1 MSDGAG
7 GGVVERA
14 RDAAARGAWEQAFD
28 LLMEADVVGPLA
40 PADLP
45 LLGEV
50 AYAAGHL
57 DVTIEAWER
66 AHAACLEAG
75 DHVAAAG
82 AAVRVAMH
90 VLFDTALMAPV
101 RGWLARA
108 ERLLEGRGET
118 PAHAW
123 LAVVR
128 SYERMLT
135 GDTPGARQWARRAIE
150 VGATCDP
157 AACAIG
163 RVAEAR
169 LLILDGDVPQGLA
182 LLDEAGVA
190 TVSGD
195 LDPLS
200 TGVVYCELVCALQG
214 LALYDVAEEWTEAME
229 RWCETNAIGSL
240 HGRCRVH
247 RAEILRLRG
256 SCNEAESQA
265 LVACEELRP
274 YLRRELGWPLN
285 ELGRIRLHKRDIAG
299 AEEALLGAH
308 RAGWD
313 PQPGLAL
320 VRLAQGD
327 VATAAAS
334 IRDALERP
342 LRVPSKE
349 RPPNTDL
356 QRAPLLEA
364 QVEIEIAAGDID
376 RARSAAD
383 ELELVAAR
391 FESKALV
398 ASATL
403 ARGRVRLADGDAT
416 GAEQSFSEAVRLWNE
431 VGAPYEAAIARLGL
445 ADAHHASGSEQR
457 AVLERHAARTI
468 LEEIEA
474 APTVSPA
481 ADVAHHDA
489 LDEQPAASVNV
500 FRREGDYWTVI
511 FDGRTVRVRDLKGM
525 HYLAR
530 LLADPGR
537 EFHVLDLVAA
547 ESGSMT
553 DLDRGHAAGLPR
565 SVLGDAGEMLDA
577 ASQGRLPAPSR
588 RDRRR
593 HRTGARRRRRRARRT
608 GRHRTRLPGSRT
620 LACRWLERS
629 RSTSRIRVRARPRW
643 CDPRRPPSDHPDRRA
658 PSLARRASQPNH
670 PHRHLL
676 RLHARPSNP
685 RRMEILTSTGDNR
698 ARARKTRLSEESKW
712 PARRRLRSRSRTWPP
727 RPGHRRAS
735 GGERDLPD
743 LVALDEAH
751 PLVEPSGRAARRD
764 RQAQRRPA
772 LCRQTRCRLRD
783 ELPVRCRARRT
794 RDRRRRR

>member
-7 GGVVERA
+7 LGLVERA
-14 RDAAARGAWEQAFD
+14 RDTAARGDSQQAFD
-28 LLMEADVVGPLA
+28 LLMEADAAGLLA
-40 PADLP
+40 PTDLP
-45 LLGEV
+45 VLGEV
-50 AYAAGHL
+50 AYATGHL

-66 AHAACLEAG
+66 AHAAYMRAG
-75 DHVAAAG
+75 DQVAAAG

-90 VLFDTALMAPV
+90 LLFDTALMAPV

-118 PAHAW
+118 PTHAW

-128 SYERMLT
+128 TYERLLT
-135 GDTPGARQWARRAIE
+135 GNVAGARQWARRAIE
-150 VGATCDP
+150 VGSTCDP
-157 AACAIG
+157 AALAIG
-163 RVAEAR
+163 QVAEAR
-169 LLILDGDVPQGLA
+169 LLILDGDVQEGLA

-214 LALYDVAEEWTEAME
+214 LAQYDVAEQWTEAME

-256 SCNEAESQA
+256 SCNEAESEA

-285 ELGRIRLHKRDIAG
+285 ELGRIRLHKGDIAG
-299 AEEALLGAH
+299 AEGALLAAH

-327 VATAAAS
+327 APIAAAS
-334 IRDALERP
+334 IREALERP

-398 ASATL
+398 ASAAL
-403 ARGRVRLADGDAT
+403 ARGRVRLAEGDAAR
-416 GAEQSFSEAVRLWNE
+416 AEQSLSEAVRLWNE
-431 VGAPYEAAIARLGL
+431 VGAPYEVALARMDL
-445 ADAHHASGSEQR
+445 AEAHRSSGSEHQ
-457 AVLERHAARTI
+457 AVLERQAARTI
-468 LEEIEA
+468 LEGIEA
-474 APTVSPA
+474 PSVAPPGHVE
-481 ADVAHHDA
+481 HHDA
-489 LDEQPAASVNV
+489 IDEQAVASVNV

-511 FDGRTVRVRDLKGM
+511 FDGHTVRVRDLKGM
-525 HYLAR
+525 RYLAR

-537 EFHVLDLVAA
+537 EYHVLDLVAA
-547 ESGSMT
+547 ETGSGAQVDSGPT
-553 DLDRGHAAGLPR
+553 AGLPR
-565 SVLGDAGEMLDA
+565 SALGDAGEMLDA
-577 ASQGRLPAPSR
+577 RAKDAYRRRLAEIDDDIGQARAIGDAERTAQADAERDFLVRELSR
-588 RDRRR
+588 AVGLGGRDRRAASVSER
-593 HRTGARRRRRRARRT
+593 ARVGVTRAVRQAMARIGEHHPPLGEHLSRTVRTGTYCAY
-608 GRHRTRLPGSRT
+608 LP
-620 LACRWLERS
+620 
-629 RSTSRIRVRARPRW
+629 
-643 CDPRRPPSDHPDRRA
+643 DPRA
-658 PSLARRASQPNH
+658 
-670 PHRHLL
+670 
-676 RLHARPSNP
+676 
-685 RRMEILTSTGDNR
+685 
-698 ARARKTRLSEESKW
+698 
-712 PARRRLRSRSRTWPP
+712 PARW
-727 RPGHRRAS
+727 G
-735 GGERDLPD
+735 
-743 LVALDEAH
+743 V
-751 PLVEPSGRAARRD
+751 
-764 RQAQRRPA
+764 
-772 LCRQTRCRLRD
+772 
-783 ELPVRCRARRT
+783 
-794 RDRRRRR
+794 